1 MAREITRVNHQD
13 VHPGDSE
20 AWAGETFS
28 IPSVPPSDL
37 IGCGIIDVDYFIEVD
52 NFNSFVVKIFSIND
66 FYFLLLY
73 LITAALLKLLDS
85 PMYLLLI

>member
-13 VHPGDSE
+13 VPPGDSE

-52 NFNSFVVKIFSIND
+52 NFYSFAVEIFSIIKKKM
-66 FYFLLLY
+66 LLLN
-73 LITAALLKLLDS
+73 LITAVLLKLLDS
-85 PMYLLLI
+85 PN

>member
-13 VHPGDSE
+13 VPPGDSE

-37 IGCGIIDVDYFIEVD
+37 IGCRIIDVDYFIEVD
-52 NFNSFVVKIFSIND
+52 NFYSFVVEIFSIIFLN
-66 FYFLLLY
+66 FLLLN

-85 PMYLLLI
+85 PMYLQLI

>member
-13 VHPGDSE
+13 VPPGDSE

-52 NFNSFVVKIFSIND
+52 NFYSFYSFAVEIFSIIKKKM
-66 FYFLLLY
+66 LLLN
-73 LITAALLKLLDS
+73 LITAVLLELLDS
-85 PMYLLLI
+85 PN